1 MNLKQLEYFAKIVEC
16 NFNLSK
22 AAKQLYLTQP
32 SLSML
37 IHDLENEHN
46 VKLLKKVNGRYKELT
61 SEGHEVY
68 QKAKQILQI
77 RSSLEYTLDQAS
89 KSFKGNVK
97 IGIPPIIISL
107 IFSEMLPEFIH
118 NYSDINVTIVEKGAA
133 ELHQLLLDDKL
144 DFAVLIDPLDYSNLN
159 RFYISEGNLAV
170 FCRKDSA
177 YTKKKTISIYDIKD
191 DELVTLS
198 DDFIIQKTIVNIFN
212 SKNLVPNIVF
222 KSGQWDLL
230 IQLVKNLNA
239 ITILPNAVND
249 LLTTDAVI
257 SRPLQEKVPWSVCI
271 ASKTGK
277 VLSSEQKC
285 FLDYAIKYFNTK
297 QNKQ

>member
-37 IHDLENEHN
+37 ISDLESEHN

-61 SEGHEVY
+61 AEGQEVY

-77 RSSLEYTLDQAS
+77 KSSLEYTLDQAS
-89 KSFKGNVK
+89 KSFSGNIT

-107 IFSEMLPEFIH
+107 LFSEMLPNFIH
-118 NYSDINVTIVEKGAA
+118 NYSDINVTVVEKGAA
-133 ELHQLLLDDKL
+133 ELHNLLLEDKL

-159 RFYISEGNLAV
+159 RFYISEGNLGV
-170 FCRKDSA
+170 FCRNDFKFA
-177 YTKKKTISIYDIKD
+177 NKKAISIQDIKD
-191 DELVTLS
+191 EELVTLS
-198 DDFIIQKTIVNIFN
+198 EDFIIQKTIINLFN
-212 SKNLVPNIVF
+212 NKNLVPNIIF

-230 IQLVKNLNA
+230 IQLVRNLNA
-239 ITILPNAVND
+239 ITILPMAVGK
-249 LLTTDAVI
+249 LTTADDIVFK
-257 SRPLQEKVPWSVCI
+257 PLQEKAPWNVCI

-285 FLDYAIKYFNTK
+285 FLDSAIKYFNAK
-297 QNKQ
+297 AY